1 MKERKKKNII
11 HKVFS
16 TLALLVSLSY
26 LTYKIVNIDSIL
38 NNIII
43 LSIPLF
49 IFLIS
54 LIIFIFSLKS
64 ENKKLFIIT
73 SLLLIIF
80 TGFYF
85 INDLNI
91 ITLPKEEVLLSYK
104 NKSYLDFKEWADS
117 KNIKIVVEYE
127 NSDTIEKGKIIRL
140 DKNEGTLVKDIKTIN
155 VVVSDGP
162 NPDKLLIIP
171 SMLGWNVDDVIA
183 YVKENFMTNVIVDF
197 EFSTSEKD
205 IVIKQSV
212 NGEIRRSEELT
223 ITVSLGNEN
232 DVIKNVEMI
241 DLSNKTL
248 FEASIWLKRNCINYE
263 LNYEFSDNIDKDII
277 LNQSIKSGEEVNIDE
292 NVITLTVS
300 KGKAITIVDFTKMDV
315 NEVTDWII
323 KNDLKIKFEEIY
335 DESIETGKI
344 IKQDIEVGTKVSSD
358 TLITI
363 TISRGQIKMEKF
375 ESLYEFKEWANKYN
389 IKYNESYEYSNSVAK
404 GKVISYSY
412 KEDEI
417 IDPDDVVYVK
427 VSLGK
432 AITIPSFI
440 GKSKS
445 EIKNTCNSLGLR
457 CSFTTGTYTK
467 YTSNIAYAQSRTAGS
482 KVASGSSI
490 TITLSKGIPT
500 TSKLYINGSLTISG
514 SADTTISLLTDFF
527 NKNYPGVN
535 FIFKKVKHNTLNNG
549 MISDNSPTNAG
560 SSVTQG
566 KTYTIYIVSN

>member
-183 YVKENFMTNVIVDF
+183 YVKENFMTNVIVNF

-344 IKQDIEVGTKVSSD
+344 IKQDIEVGTKVATN

-389 IKYNESYEYSNSVAK
+389 IKVVNINLLILAVTTK
-404 GKVISYSY
+404 GF
-412 KEDEI
+412 
-417 IDPDDVVYVK
+417 
-427 VSLGK
+427 L
-432 AITIPSFI
+432 F
-440 GKSKS
+440 
-445 EIKNTCNSLGLR
+445 
-457 CSFTTGTYTK
+457 
-467 YTSNIAYAQSRTAGS
+467 
-482 KVASGSSI
+482 
-490 TITLSKGIPT
+490 
-500 TSKLYINGSLTISG
+500 
-514 SADTTISLLTDFF
+514 
-527 NKNYPGVN
+527 
-535 FIFKKVKHNTLNNG
+535 
-549 MISDNSPTNAG
+549 
-560 SSVTQG
+560 
-566 KTYTIYIVSN
+566 

>member
-73 SLLLIIF
+73 SLLLIFF

-171 SMLGWNVDDVIA
+171 SMLGWNVDDVIT

-248 FEASIWLKRNCINYE
+248 FESSIWLKRNCINYE

-344 IKQDIEVGTKVSSD
+344 IKQDIEVGTKVATN

-440 GKSKS
+440 GKSKT
-445 EIKNTCNSLGLR
+445 EIQNTCNNLGLR

-467 YTSNIAYAQSRTAGS
+467 YNANIAYAQSRTAGS

>member
-26 LTYKIVNIDSIL
+26 LTYKIVNTDSIL

-73 SLLLIIF
+73 SLLLIVF

-117 KNIKIVVEYE
+117 KNIKVVVEYE